1 MQEKAFSVIVKS
13 SRRFVA
19 SSNLSTQADP
29 GQVGGP
35 GCGGG
40 GAAVQPVPRHAR
52 PQGVP
57 QLREEERRIPGVRAP
72 AVRADHVGGGGP
84 GHTAGRGDLRLVQLQ
99 RAARPALVPAAV
111 VPLRHR
117 GAGLVPAE
125 VGGLGGQGGGQVGG
139 RHPYTRRTAD
149 TDDFR
154 LNVST
159 NNCSIENQTIIH
171 SYATN
176 TIFASALL

>member
-1 MQEKAFSVIVKS
+1 MALSMIEKS

-72 AVRADHVGGGGP
+72 AVRAHHVRGGRA
-84 GHTAGRGDLRLVQLQ
+84 GHRAGRGGLRQLQ
-99 RAARPALVPAAV
+99 LRRAPR
-111 VPLRHR
+111 
-117 GAGLVPAE
+117 AGLVP
-125 VGGLGGQGGGQVGG
+125 GGLGVE
-139 RHPYTRRTAD
+139 
-149 TDDFR
+149 
-154 LNVST
+154 N
-159 NNCSIENQTIIH
+159 IE
-171 SYATN
+171 YVV
-176 TIFASALL
+176 